1 MSEAVLERGAEA
13 LEGAPRCRHHW
24 VIASPSGT
32 MSVGRC
38 RRCGAVREFRNS
50 TPEYYYWGEEPP
62 SSETV
67 MRRPAAEEDE
77 EGFSLAEGA
86 RGEMAIAL

>member
-13 LEGAPRCRHHW
+13 LAGAPRCRHHW
-24 VIASPSGT
+24 IIASPSGT
-32 MSVGRC
+32 LSVGRC

-50 TPEYYYWGEEPP
+50 TPEHYYWGEEPP
-62 SSETV
+62 SETV
-67 MRRPAAEEDE
+67 IRRPATEEDE